1 MLVNTWEMTS
11 VAVVTDSC
19 ACLPP
24 ELIEEYRITVVPT
37 IIIVG
42 DQEYRD
48 GVDITPKQLYEIQR
62 QKKVLPTTSAPSP
75 RAFLDVYQQLGQK
88 TNHILQL
95 TLSSNFSMIYNSAL
109 KAREMAR
116 QSLPG
121 VNIEIVDTQ
130 TAAGAQGLLV
140 LEAGRAAAAG
150 GTMPQ
155 VISRVKTLIPR
166 VHLLATLDTLY
177 FLAKG
182 GRVPKVAAW
191 ASSLLAIKPVL
202 EVTAGRIELL
212 EKVRAKPKA
221 VRRMLELMEERVVKS
236 KIHVIL
242 MHADAQEEAE
252 ELGRE
257 VSARFNCA
265 ELHLSDMTPV
275 LGAHSG
281 PGVLGIAFYA
291 EE

>member
-1 MLVNTWEMTS
+1 MQQ
-11 VAVVTDSC
+11 A
-19 ACLPP
+19 
-24 ELIEEYRITVVPT
+24 
-37 IIIVG
+37 
-42 DQEYRD
+42 
-48 GVDITPKQLYEIQR
+48 
-62 QKKVLPTTSAPSP
+62 QKATSAPSP
-75 RAFLDVYQQLGQK
+75 RAFLDVYQKLSQE

-121 VNIEIVDTQ
+121 LNIEILDTQ

-155 VISRVKTLIPR
+155 VISRVKSLIPR

-202 EVTAGRIELL
+202 EVTAGRVELL

-221 VRRMLELMEERVVKS
+221 VRRMLELMEGRVMKS
-236 KIHVIL
+236 KPHVIL

-265 ELHLSDMTPV
+265 ELHLTDMTPV